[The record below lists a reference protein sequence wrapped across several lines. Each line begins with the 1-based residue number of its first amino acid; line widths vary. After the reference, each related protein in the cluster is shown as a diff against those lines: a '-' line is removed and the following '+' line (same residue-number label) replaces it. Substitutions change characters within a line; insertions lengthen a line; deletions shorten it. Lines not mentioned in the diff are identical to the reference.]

1 MIYNSVKYIAVLSI
15 ILLTYS
21 CNGQTGTED
30 NQLPQ
35 SYLNILKQQC
45 PNPDIIEVERKA
57 DGNFEIDFICDG
69 IAYEILLQENT
80 LLYTSFKVPLEEIP
94 FDIIDKKLQ
103 KSYPGY
109 LLDEISKIV
118 TADTSFLKVEVIKDG
133 IEQNLYFTLDGKW
146 FKMKPVG
153 VSDKWNLQSVAQTQK
168 YTEANYHFYAPDRG
182 YELPELLREISG
194 VAVMDSTTVFC
205 IQDELGSV
213 FQYDLRQ
220 GEIVNS
226 YRFTDK
232 GDFED
237 IALHDSTLMILRSDG
252 HVFFYDLRT
261 WRISS
266 IQMPVKSLNVEGLCI
281 DNGYV
286 YLANKDA
293 LINSMGDTRII
304 YRSPLDNPAQL
315 ESYLE
320 VNISSISDFIAEHY
334 PEIGS
339 AKVRFNP
346 SAVAIHPKT
355 HEMFVLS
362 AEDRIIAIYK
372 NKHLKNVIPLPSDL
386 YYKPEGLSFY
396 NNGDLM
402 ISSEGDKNGFV
413 KGSIHIIPYNNP
425 VP

>member
-334 PEIGS
+334 PEISS
-339 AKVRFNP
+339 AKGAFQSFGSCHP
-346 SAVAIHPKT
+346 S
-355 HEMFVLS
+355 
-362 AEDRIIAIYK
+362 K
-372 NKHLKNVIPLPSDL
+372 NS
-386 YYKPEGLSFY
+386 
-396 NNGDLM
+396 
-402 ISSEGDKNGFV
+402 
-413 KGSIHIIPYNNP
+413 
-425 VP
+425 